1 MMKYKKIITIL
12 VVCIVILGAI
22 AALSGIFSAGGTGEY
37 QFTSI
42 HGQSITIYGK
52 GIYKN
57 NSTASVMQAIPQDIV
72 TLALGI
78 PMLVISLFL
87 ARKGL
92 IKGRLLLAGV
102 VGYFLVTY
110 SMYIFIAM
118 YNRLFLIYTA
128 LISISFFTFMLTLMS
143 FDVDK
148 LKTYFNK
155 KLPVKFVG
163 GFLLFAS
170 VMVGLL
176 WLSRI
181 MPTLINGTTPVDLLE
196 HGTTLPVQAIDL
208 AFFLPSIFIAGI
220 LIIKRKAMGY
230 LLAPVATFFLI
241 FIMTALFSKGV
252 SMTITG
258 AEGTL
263 PMMIMTSIFD
273 VIAILSSIIILKN
286 IKEPSNGMTN
296 K

>member
-1 MMKYKKIITIL
+1 MKYKKIITIL
-12 VVCIVILGAI
+12 VVCIVILGAVV
-22 AALSGIFSAGGTGEY
+22 ALSGIFSTGGTGEY

-57 NSTASVMQAIPQDIV
+57 NSTAAVMQAIPQDIV

-78 PMLVISLFL
+78 PMLIISLFL

-102 VGYFLVTY
+102 EGYFLVTY
-110 SMYIFIAM
+110 FMYIFIAM
-118 YNRLFLIYTA
+118 YNRLFLIYAA
-128 LISISFFTFMLTLMS
+128 LISISFFAFILTLMS
-143 FDVDK
+143 FDIEK
-148 LKTYFNK
+148 LKTYYNK
-155 KLPVKFVG
+155 KLPAKFVG

-170 VMVGLL
+170 IMVGLL
-176 WLSRI
+176 WLSRV
-181 MPTLINGTTPVDLLE
+181 MPTLINGTIPVDLLE

-208 AFFLPSIFIAGI
+208 AFFLPSAFIAGI
-220 LIIKRKAMGY
+220 LIIKKKSMGY

-241 FIMTALFSKGV
+241 LMMAALFSKGV

-286 IKEPSNGMTN
+286 IKEPSNGSIN